1 MTVKKIRV
9 IDEKKENKEKEKLRF
24 SREKLLELSKKKTFK
39 TNLLPNLTS
48 IKNEVSKFK
57 KEKEKEGKNKNLI
70 ITKPEPVKEVQ
81 KSMKKTPV
89 IITSKLTK
97 TKNKINNSLNKS
109 KKNKVYAKQIKRKNT
124 KKLNEIEILVLFEH
138 LTDLL
143 KRNRI
148 TKISSILNKIKRKQ
162 IVQILNYFNIFK
174 SETTAPTPLLRNI
187 LFNLLFRDIYIN

>member
-1 MTVKKIRV
+1 
-9 IDEKKENKEKEKLRF
+9 
-24 SREKLLELSKKKTFK
+24 
-39 TNLLPNLTS
+39 
-48 IKNEVSKFK
+48 
-57 KEKEKEGKNKNLI
+57 
-70 ITKPEPVKEVQ
+70 VKEVQ

-89 IITSKLTK
+89 VITSKLTK

>member
-70 ITKPEPVKEVQ
+70 ITKPEPGERG
-81 KSMKKTPV
+81 S
-89 IITSKLTK
+89 
-97 TKNKINNSLNKS
+97 KINE
-109 KKNKVYAKQIKRKNT
+109 KNT
-124 KKLNEIEILVLFEH
+124 C
-138 LTDLL
+138 
-143 KRNRI
+143 RNNI
-148 TKISSILNKIKRKQ
+148 KIN
-162 IVQILNYFNIFK
+162 
-174 SETTAPTPLLRNI
+174 
-187 LFNLLFRDIYIN
+187 

>member
-1 MTVKKIRV
+1 
-9 IDEKKENKEKEKLRF
+9 
-24 SREKLLELSKKKTFK
+24 
-39 TNLLPNLTS
+39 
-48 IKNEVSKFK
+48 
-57 KEKEKEGKNKNLI
+57 
-70 ITKPEPVKEVQ
+70 
-81 KSMKKTPV
+81 MKKTPV
-89 IITSKLTK
+89 VITSKLTK